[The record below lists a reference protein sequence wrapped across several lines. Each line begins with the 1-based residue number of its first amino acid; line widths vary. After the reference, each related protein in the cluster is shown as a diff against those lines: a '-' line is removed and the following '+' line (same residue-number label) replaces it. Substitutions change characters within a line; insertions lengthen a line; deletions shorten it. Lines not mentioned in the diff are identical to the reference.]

1 MVVEEVQVGLDFE
14 RSSAAGAAARVL
26 TSCYLFAMSRSG
38 DELFL
43 DRKFYQYL
51 QDHLHQVIVLVRTNI
66 LLWRGPYSVELSAK
80 WRNGRSTHRCVLL
93 YCPCV
98 RKSGSSEEYSSQVEK
113 KRLKGEEG
121 SKIQLPEYAKI
132 RTMFF

>member
-1 MVVEEVQVGLDFE
+1 VVEEVQVGLDFE

-51 QDHLHQVIVLVRTNI
+51 QDHLHQVIVLVPNGEMVVPRTAAFCCI
-66 LLWRGPYSVELSAK
+66 ARAC
-80 WRNGRSTHRCVLL
+80 GRAAVQKSTV
-93 YCPCV
+93 V
-98 RKSGSSEEYSSQVEK
+98 RW
-113 KRLKGEEG
+113 KRKD
-121 SKIQLPEYAKI
+121 
-132 RTMFF
+132 